1 MLSPVQAWLH
11 GHSEAAGALFVEGA
25 YALDTYKVAG
35 MLTTFIQTGSVH
47 NANKWGMR
55 KTVVFC
61 PQTTAS
67 TSQFCPCR
75 QTKRCSLRFLRSYR
89 VFQMGPAQKLST
101 NLLSIVTFSNEGVK
115 ST

>member
-55 KTVVFC
+55 KTVVYV
-61 PQTTAS
+61 
-67 TSQFCPCR
+67 
-75 QTKRCSLRFLRSYR
+75 FLPPKNS
-89 VFQMGPAQKLST
+89 FNFT
-101 NLLSIVTFSNEGVK
+101 LLSLQANKGMQS
-115 ST
+115 